1 MSDPDGIPSYLKSL
15 ESILAG
21 AGAGE
26 SGAAEAPAPS
36 SVETPLSNIGFGTMF
51 TSTTSEP
58 SAKLKCMLVSTH
70 CHQFT
75 GYSKVSYGILSELA
89 KHPWIQLTHYGFQKF
104 QEIPTGFRPYAAGV
118 DVIDAAALEKPAQQG
133 FAYQALPDTIRRKR
147 PNVVI
152 IYNDLSVVARFM
164 EEIRKSAIPRTFQIW
179 VYCDQV
185 YTMQPQALID
195 MLNRDADRIF
205 AFTPFWKQTLKDQG
219 ITRPV
224 DVLTHGFQSG
234 TFFPMPKELA
244 RRQLQLPN
252 DIFIFMNLNRNQPR
266 KRYDI
271 LIMAFVELLVKYP
284 TRPLYLLCICDKGD
298 KGGWWLFELFQRELK
313 LRGVSVELF
322 GNRLIITS
330 QCMSFRDEEINLF
343 YNAADVGI
351 STADGEG
358 FGLCQF
364 EQMGVGVPQV
374 VPDIG
379 GFKEFCSPQNSMLV
393 KPTVRYYLPN
403 GFSPVSGEAHACA
416 PHDVCLAM
424 EEYLMNSDKRAEHGK
439 KARETVLGYT
449 WTKSCEMLL
458 KRLKTVMEDED

>member
-1 MSDPDGIPSYLKSL
+1 MSDPDGILLYLKSL

-252 DIFIFMNLNRNQPR
+252 
-266 KRYDI
+266 
-271 LIMAFVELLVKYP
+271 
-284 TRPLYLLCICDKGD
+284 
-298 KGGWWLFELFQRELK
+298 
-313 LRGVSVELF
+313 
-322 GNRLIITS
+322 
-330 QCMSFRDEEINLF
+330 
-343 YNAADVGI
+343 
-351 STADGEG
+351 
-358 FGLCQF
+358 
-364 EQMGVGVPQV
+364 
-374 VPDIG
+374 
-379 GFKEFCSPQNSMLV
+379 
-393 KPTVRYYLPN
+393 
-403 GFSPVSGEAHACA
+403 
-416 PHDVCLAM
+416 
-424 EEYLMNSDKRAEHGK
+424 
-439 KARETVLGYT
+439 
-449 WTKSCEMLL
+449 
-458 KRLKTVMEDED
+458 